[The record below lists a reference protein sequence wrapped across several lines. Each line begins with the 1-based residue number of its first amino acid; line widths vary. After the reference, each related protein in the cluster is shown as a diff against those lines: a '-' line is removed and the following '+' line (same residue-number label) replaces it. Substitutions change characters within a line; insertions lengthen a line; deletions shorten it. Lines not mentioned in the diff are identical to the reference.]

1 MTCKPI
7 LLLILNN
14 PSLTSRWRH
23 IPSFSLTCLTPN
35 AFDVLQPLHSSKTLA
50 LSQIGFSSCTAHQH
64 QFVTVTLENMFSEP
78 IVVGNASLHF
88 SLTEISKRAVVEMDK
103 LFSANILPHEPLPLT
118 LAPQESFSF
127 VIKVNACPLGSIEE
141 VGTGRK
147 HVPPCLLLY
156 WRPHASPIFLVSQ
169 FSIPFPTPQAEQLL
183 LTLSVPRMPLTVN
196 RMFDL
201 QIALT
206 NLASYPRSLAIE
218 LPFPEIRSL
227 WPDSMQPEDA
237 TSLHSEE
244 KLLKTLI
251 RAKSREISILC
262 IEKHVHLG
270 RAEPKGELTAIVK
283 CIASQPG
290 IFVLDGIKVLD
301 KHNRDDIRTYLIDM
315 PMELS
320 VSIDE
325 EPSHATN
332 KAEDEEDSNSP
343 IPGFSTLHFSSE
355 TPESL
360 ENSKTELVLG

>member
-1 MTCKPI
+1 M
-7 LLLILNN
+7 
-14 PSLTSRWRH
+14 
-23 IPSFSLTCLTPN
+23 
-35 AFDVLQPLHSSKTLA
+35 
-50 LSQIGFSSCTAHQH
+50 
-64 QFVTVTLENMFSEP
+64 
-78 IVVGNASLHF
+78 VGDASLHF

-103 LFSANILPHEPLPLT
+103 LFSASILPHEPLPLT
-118 LAPQESFSF
+118 LSPQESFSF
-127 VIKVNACPLGSIEE
+127 VIKVNACPLGSLEE
-141 VGTGRK
+141 VGTSRK
-147 HVPPCLLLY
+147 HVPPCLLLS

-169 FSIPFPTPQAEQLL
+169 FSVPFPTPQAEQLL
-183 LTLSVPRMPLTVN
+183 LTLSVPQMPLTVN

-218 LPFPEIRSL
+218 LPFPEIKSV
-227 WPDSMQPEDA
+227 WPDSMQSEDL

-244 KLLKTLI
+244 KLLQTLI
-251 RAKSREISILC
+251 RARSREISILC

-270 RAEPKGELTAIVK
+270 RAEPKGELTATVR

-320 VSIDE
+320 VSIQE
-325 EPSHATN
+325 ISTYSI
-332 KAEDEEDSNSP
+332 KYEDPESP

-355 TPESL
+355 TTESL